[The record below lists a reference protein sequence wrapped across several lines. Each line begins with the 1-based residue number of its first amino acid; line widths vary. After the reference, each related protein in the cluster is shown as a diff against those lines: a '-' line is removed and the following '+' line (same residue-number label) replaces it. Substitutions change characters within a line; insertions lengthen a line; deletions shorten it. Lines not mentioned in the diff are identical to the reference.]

1 MTYVSLSLGT
11 QNLGE
16 FKSVLDVLFVFTV
29 LALAFYAGIFLLA
42 GPANEDGALAH
53 PKDSVLPLLYDD
65 DDDDDYLAQSSDF
78 KLDGEGIAGIVPVSS
93 GSRYGYSGSTGI
105 SVQQNVTQQ
114 NVCSSNTAYC
124 YNEVDNDFNVN
135 PP

>member
-1 MTYVSLSLGT
+1 M
-11 QNLGE
+11 GE
-16 FKSVLDVLFVFTV
+16 FKSVLDVLFVFAV
-29 LALAFYAGIFLLA
+29 LALVFYAGSFLLA
-42 GPANEDGALAH
+42 GLANEEDALAH
-53 PKDSVLPLLYDD
+53 PKVSALPLLYGNDD
-65 DDDDDYLAQSSDF
+65 DLTQSSDF
-78 KLDGEGIAGIVPVSS
+78 KLNDERTVGIVPLSS
-93 GSRYGYSGSTGI
+93 GSSYGYSGSTGI